1 MPKTERTNEELTN
14 DMPAIMMASML
25 ARLIQ
30 EVQKGHRVCTLELVR
45 ELTGLHPV
53 DCILVVRSVWQA
65 LEERPA
71 YRAGVVSGA
80 AVTLE
85 KVGQALA
92 NQEAQEAV
100 PVSYRVVPSA
110 PMLTTGQEKG

>member
-1 MPKTERTNEELTN
+1 MPKTHNDELTN
-14 DMPAIMMASML
+14 DELATMMAGML

-30 EVQKGHRVCTLELVR
+30 EVQKGHKVCTMELVR

-53 DCILVVRSVWQA
+53 DCILVVGSVWQA

-71 YRAGVVSGA
+71 YKAGVVSGA

-92 NQEAQEAV
+92 SQEAREAV